1 MSAEPPVEAPAR
13 AERREPSL
21 VVLHTG
27 DGKGKT
33 TAAMGIAMRAAGHGE
48 RVAVV
53 QFMKSG
59 RWKSGER
66 LAAEQLGVD
75 WSVIGDGFTWDSDD
89 LERAAEIARQ
99 AWTEAAT
106 RIAEGAY
113 DVVVLDEVTY
123 PLAWGWVPT
132 AEVVA
137 AIRRAPGARVRRA
150 DRPRCARRAPR
161 DRRHGEREH
170 EREACVRRRRRG
182 AEGDRLLDGDDVV
195 ARRRRKRQVARGRG
209 ARPRGRVYR

>member
-1 MSAEPPVEAPAR
+1 MNAEPPVEAPAR
-13 AERREPSL
+13 AERHAASL

-59 RWKSGER
+59 QWKSGER
-66 LAAEQLGVD
+66 LAAERLDVD

-89 LERAAEIARQ
+89 LERAAEVARE
-99 AWTEAAT
+99 AWAEAAT
-106 RIAEGAY
+106 RIADGAY
-113 DVVVLDEVTY
+113 DVVVLDEITY
-123 PLAWGWVPT
+123 PLTWGWVPT

-137 AIRRAPGARVRRA
+137 AIAGRPAHVSVVLTGRDAPAELRAIA
-150 DRPRCARRAPR
+150 DTVSETANVKHAF
-161 DRRHGEREH
+161 D
-170 EREACVRRRRRG
+170 
-182 AEGDRLLDGDDVV
+182 DGDAALKGIDF
-195 ARRRRKRQVARGRG
+195 
-209 ARPRGRVYR
+209 

>member
-1 MSAEPPVEAPAR
+1 VSAEPPVEAPAR
-13 AERREPSL
+13 AERHAASL

-33 TAAMGIAMRAAGHGE
+33 TAAMGIAMRAAGHGG

-66 LAAEQLGVD
+66 LAAERLGVD

-89 LERAAEIARQ
+89 LERAADIARE
-99 AWTEAAT
+99 AWAEAAA
-106 RIAEGAY
+106 RIGGGAY

-123 PLAWGWVPT
+123 PLTWGWVPT
-132 AEVVA
+132 ADAVA
-137 AIRRAPGARVRRA
+137 AIA
-150 DRPRCARRAPR
+150 
-161 DRRHGEREH
+161 
-170 EREACVRRRRRG
+170 
-182 AEGDRLLDGDDVV
+182 
-195 ARRRRKRQVARGRG
+195 
-209 ARPRGRVYR
+209 ARPAHVSVVMTGRDAPAELRAIADTVSETANVKHAFDDGIAALKGIDF